1 MSIKNSFSKRKRSFC
16 LMGND
21 RSKMGERLN
30 ALYFS
35 AKNDVRNLSSLSVLV
50 KEGGAKNL

>member
-1 MSIKNSFSKRKRSFC
+1 
-16 LMGND
+16 MGND